1 MDFIRILVMAT
12 KLIYL
17 IPALAVV
24 ISGCSGTSG
33 EPDSPVS
40 EGYEIVWTPESPL
53 KGETVTFS
61 VLEAENDVRSI
72 LWTFGDN
79 GTKSS
84 DGASSVTHIYGY
96 AGSYNVQAYLTL
108 KAGGMKEVTAKVTVS
123 DTEAAVLVS
132 NVWPARME
140 KVTSE

>member
-1 MDFIRILVMAT
+1 MSGSRIRMDFIRILVMAT

-72 LWTFGDN
+72 LWTYGES
-79 GTKSS
+79 GAKGYG
-84 DGASSVTHIYGY
+84 GAS
-96 AGSYNVQAYLTL
+96 AGSRIF
-108 KAGGMKEVTAKVTVS
+108 G
-123 DTEAAVLVS
+123 
-132 NVWPARME
+132 
-140 KVTSE
+140 